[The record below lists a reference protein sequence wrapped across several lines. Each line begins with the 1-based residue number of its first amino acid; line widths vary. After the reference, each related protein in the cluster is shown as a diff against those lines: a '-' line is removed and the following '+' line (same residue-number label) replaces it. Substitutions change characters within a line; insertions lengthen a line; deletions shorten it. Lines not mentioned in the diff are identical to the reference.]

1 MKLGQYLTFIF
12 LFPFYQVI
20 KIDRFLRIY
29 PQKRI
34 LKYEYCR
41 NLQINCCDKT
51 AYLKEWKNICLIRK
65 SGLNNLLK
73 SSAVR
78 YNVTLFINSSPIKA
92 RKQSNQTWKILI
104 TMPDARNSP
113 HLKTSFWHMGNVKK
127 WRKRN
132 ISLCREL
139 WLHMELT

>member
-41 NLQINCCDKT
+41 NLQINCCDKSISKGMKK
-51 AYLKEWKNICLIRK
+51 YLPNKE
-65 SGLNNLLK
+65 
-73 SSAVR
+73 VR
-78 YNVTLFINSSPIKA
+78 FK
-92 RKQSNQTWKILI
+92 
-104 TMPDARNSP
+104 
-113 HLKTSFWHMGNVKK
+113 
-127 WRKRN
+127 
-132 ISLCREL
+132 
-139 WLHMELT
+139 

>member
-29 PQKRI
+29 PQKII

-51 AYLKEWKNICLIRK
+51 AYLKE
-65 SGLNNLLK
+65 
-73 SSAVR
+73 
-78 YNVTLFINSSPIKA
+78 
-92 RKQSNQTWKILI
+92 
-104 TMPDARNSP
+104 
-113 HLKTSFWHMGNVKK
+113 
-127 WRKRN
+127 
-132 ISLCREL
+132 
-139 WLHMELT
+139 